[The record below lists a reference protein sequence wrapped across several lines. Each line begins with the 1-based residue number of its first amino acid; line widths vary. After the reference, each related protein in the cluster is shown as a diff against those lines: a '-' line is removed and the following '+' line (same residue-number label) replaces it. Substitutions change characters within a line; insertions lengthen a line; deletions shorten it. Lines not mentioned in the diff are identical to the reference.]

1 MRLLFMGTS
10 VFAEEILRAVAG
22 DARFFLPAVYAK
34 REDSAVAKRAR
45 ALGVAEVRT
54 ASALA
59 GEAAFLRSLD
69 LDAGLVADYGLRL
82 PAGILALPR
91 FGFINAHPS
100 LLPRWRGAA
109 PIERAIMAGDSHIGV
124 AVMRMV
130 EELDAGDVFSCE
142 RVAIAPEETA
152 GELRARLA
160 PMAAAAC
167 VRVLEAL
174 RRGEARAYPQ
184 GEAGVCYAEKLRGA
198 DGRLDWRE
206 TAEALA
212 RRVRACAPS
221 PGAWF
226 EAERGG
232 RVMRIGVSQ
241 TRVVEGGGAPG
252 EVLDDAPRI
261 ACGSGALLLLQLQ
274 REGKKAM
281 SAAEFLRGFPLPA
294 GTRLPL
300 PSEDA

>member
-10 VFAEEILRAVAG
+10 PFAEEILRAVAG
-22 DARFFLPAVYAK
+22 DARFTLPAVYAK
-34 REDSAVAKRAR
+34 REDSATAKRAR

-54 ASALA
+54 PPTLA
-59 GEAAFLRSLD
+59 GEADFLRSLK

-82 PAGILALPR
+82 PAEILALPR
-91 FGFINAHPS
+91 HGFVNAHPS

-130 EELDAGDVFSCE
+130 EALDAGDLFSCE

-167 VRVLEAL
+167 IRVLEAL
-174 RRGEARAYPQ
+174 RRGAAQAHPQ
-184 GEAGVCYAEKLRGA
+184 GEAGVSYAEKLRGA

-206 TAEALA
+206 SAEVLA
-212 RRVRACAPS
+212 RRARACAPS

-241 TRVVEGGGAPG
+241 ARMAEGEGEPG
-252 EVLDDAPRI
+252 KVLDDAPLV

-300 PSEDA
+300 PEDE

>member
-10 VFAEEILRAVAG
+10 PFAEEILRAVAE
-22 DARFFLPAVYAK
+22 DARFTLPAVYAK
-34 REDSAVAKRAR
+34 REDSAAAKRAR

-54 ASALA
+54 PPALT
-59 GEAAFLRSLD
+59 GETTFLRSLK
-69 LDAGLVADYGLRL
+69 LDAGLVADYGLRV
-82 PAGILALPR
+82 PAEILALPR

-142 RVAIAPEETA
+142 RVAVLPEETA

-160 PMAAAAC
+160 PMAASAC
-167 VRVLEAL
+167 IRVLEAL
-174 RRGEARAYPQ
+174 RRGEAQAHPQ
-184 GEAGVCYAEKLRGA
+184 GEAGACYAEKLRGT

-206 TAEALA
+206 TAAGVA

-226 EAERGG
+226 EAERNG
-232 RVMRIGVSQ
+232 RVMRIGVS
-241 TRVVEGGGAPG
+241 RARLAEGEGAPG
-252 EVLDDAPRI
+252 TVLDDAPRI

-274 REGKKAM
+274 REGKKPM

-300 PSEDA
+300 PEGG